1 MIRQIARYRIEPNAL
16 DEVLAAIGAFV
27 DHIRANEPRTT
38 GYRVWQEVDEP
49 TRFVHLIEFENEAA
63 RETHANSDAVNRFTS
78 VLYPRT
84 IDGVEFTTFEEIS
97 AKG

>member
-1 MIRQIARYRIEPNAL
+1 L
-16 DEVLAAIGAFV
+16 TL
-27 DHIRANEPRTT
+27 
-38 GYRVWQEVDEP
+38 DEP